1 MFPTVTSLSESAKN
15 LCMEIMQD
23 EKGSVWKIP
32 RIPERT
38 RLMVNGRDYI
48 TDQDSQE
55 TQREKW
61 KAFDELEKAGI
72 LSVKSLHPTN
82 GSTEYRIERALAKN
96 IR

>member
-38 RLMVNGRDYI
+38 RLMVNDRDYI

-61 KAFDELEKAGI
+61 QAFEELEKVGI
-72 LSVKSLHPTN
+72 LSVKSVNPAN
-82 GSTEYRIERALAKN
+82 GSVEYRIDMELAKN

>member
-1 MFPTVTSLSESAKN
+1 MLSTVISLSESAKQ

-23 EKGSVWKIP
+23 EKGSVWTIP
-32 RIPERT
+32 RPPEIT
-38 RLMVNGRDYI
+38 RLVVNGSDYI

-61 KAFDELEKAGI
+61 KSFYELEKVGI

-82 GSTEYRIERALAKN
+82 GSTEYRIERALARN